1 VRAKGRKF
9 EKARGKRNS
18 RGFRVWFYSIS
29 LLVLLLLKFR
39 FCLHLDSVVIYVWQW
54 FSVLRILFTAP
65 LFSVQ
70 VFCVALVTFFML
82 EIEYLLSDARVC
94 LVNSKFNP
102 LFDMPASWLHKK
114 FISIH
119 FSFMFWNQTK
129 KSDFA
134 VYFVFLVLHRVHD
147 HILVAQ
153 LHLLFWLVL

>member
-54 FSVLRILFTAP
+54 FSVWRILFTAP
-65 LFSVQ
+65 LLSVE

-82 EIEYLLSDARVC
+82 ENEYLLSDACVC
-94 LVNSKFNP
+94 LVNSNINP
-102 LFDMPASWLHKK
+102 LFDR
-114 FISIH
+114 
-119 FSFMFWNQTK
+119 
-129 KSDFA
+129 
-134 VYFVFLVLHRVHD
+134 LVG
-147 HILVAQ
+147 
-153 LHLLFWLVL
+153 